1 MTHTKHPTIQLRASE
16 TEKAQAALA
25 RLQKQYEPYTSDDP
39 DIIVALGGDGYMLET
54 LRSQISDRK
63 PVFGMNC
70 GSRGFLM
77 NEYRETGLMERLQ
90 ESESATIRPLR
101 MEGETCDGEAF
112 QGLAINEVSLLRQ
125 RHQAAKIRIS
135 LDGKVRMEKLI
146 ADGILVATPAG
157 STAYNLSAHGT
168 IIPLDSEVLAL
179 TPISAFRPRRWR
191 GALLSRNTK
200 VRFDILEAEKR
211 PVSAVA
217 DSQEVRDIAW
227 VEVRESKSIELT
239 MLFDPDKSLNERI
252 AAEQFMT

>member
-1 MTHTKHPTIQLRASE
+1 MTEAKTPTISLHASSSV
-16 TEKAQAALA
+16 KAQAALA
-25 RLQKQYEPYTSDDP
+25 LLQDRYQQHVSDDP
-39 DIIVALGGDGYMLET
+39 DIVVALGGDGFMLET
-54 LRSQISDRK
+54 LHEQIPNAK

-77 NEYRETGLMERLQ
+77 NDYRESDLIQRLQ
-90 ESESATIRPLR
+90 EAEPAQVRPLR
-101 MEGETCDGEAF
+101 MRGETCAGEPF

-135 LDGKVRMEKLI
+135 LDGKVRMDELI

-157 STAYNLSAHGT
+157 STAYNLSAHGS

-179 TPISAFRPRRWR
+179 TPISTFRPRRWR
-191 GALLSRNTK
+191 GALLSRKTR

-217 DSQEVRDIAW
+217 DSHEIRDIAW
-227 VEVRESKSIELT
+227 VEVRESTSIELT
-239 MLFDPDKSLNERI
+239 MLFDRDMNLNERI
-252 AAEQFMT
+252 AAEQFMA